1 MYLTSIKACNWAIF
15 CILSY
20 TYFLIFYFMEYIL
33 TITLFV
39 AGAILTIFGF
49 FLRTAYN
56 DTRKDIE
63 LLMQNQTKSS
73 EELGK
78 LKGKIELVQ
87 QENQLKY
94 QAIQELTQLEIKNLA
109 KQVGELSDA
118 VKQFVTNR

>member
-1 MYLTSIKACNWAIF
+1 MDQT
-15 CILSY
+15 
-20 TYFLIFYFMEYIL
+20 TIL
-33 TITLFV
+33 TIVLFI
-39 AGAILTIFGF
+39 AGTILTLFGF

-63 LLMQNQTKSS
+63 LLMQNDTKAS

-109 KQVGELSDA
+109 KHVGELSDA
-118 VKQFVTNR
+118 VKELIVKR

>member
-1 MYLTSIKACNWAIF
+1 MNST
-15 CILSY
+15 
-20 TYFLIFYFMEYIL
+20 L

-39 AGAILTIFGF
+39 VGTIIAIIGY
-49 FLRTAYN
+49 FLRQVYH
-56 DTRKDIE
+56 DTTKNIE
-63 LLMQNQTKSS
+63 GLMQSHTRHS

-109 KQVGELSDA
+109 KNVGDLADT
-118 VKQFVTNR
+118 VRQLINK

>member
-1 MYLTSIKACNWAIF
+1 M
-15 CILSY
+15 
-20 TYFLIFYFMEYIL
+20 L
-33 TITLFV
+33 TIALFV

-63 LLMQNQTKSS
+63 LLMTNHSKSQ
-73 EELGK
+73 EEIGK

-109 KQVGELSDA
+109 KHVSELSDA
-118 VKQFVTNR
+118 VKALIIKK